1 MAQKLRKSLDF
12 LLDKYETLLY
22 LKKRQSFQKGV
33 P

>member
-12 LLDKYETLLY
+12 LLDKYKTLLY